1 MQIYTKAK
9 EEITAGMLDC
19 GDTFESAS
27 KRIFM
32 VVEGDPYIIR
42 ESPSTV
48 LLVNLKDG
56 TLDSISKDAVV
67 RPINLVA
74 TEE

>member
-1 MQIYTKAK
+1 MQIITKAK
-9 EEITAGMLDC
+9 EEVTAGMLDC

-27 KRIFM
+27 GKIFM
-32 VVEGDPYIIR
+32 VVEGDPCIIR
-42 ESPSTV
+42 ESPFTV

-67 RPINLVA
+67 RPIKLFA